1 MYYTVIETGS
11 MTQIQIIVDTTQ
23 LQGGISE
30 LSAKLADLSP
40 AMKDVGE
47 YSLRK
52 VRKRFDTETGVD
64 GKRWD
69 ELAASTIKAKA
80 RRKRTGRPYR
90 TNAEP
95 SAILK
100 DTFTLRDSIT
110 YTIGQDRV
118 SIGTNIFYGIY
129 NQATRPFLGVDE
141 GDEIE
146 IIEIIRDY
154 LES

>member
-1 MYYTVIETGS
+1 
-11 MTQIQIIVDTTQ
+11 MTNIQITIDDTQ

-30 LSAKLADLSP
+30 LNAKLANLQP
-40 AMKDVGE
+40 AMVDIGE
-47 YSLRK
+47 SALRK
-52 VRKRFDTETGVD
+52 VRKRFDTSTAPD
-64 GKRWD
+64 GQRWN
-69 ELAASTIKAKA
+69 ELSEATIKAKT

-110 YTIGQDRV
+110 YQPTNSSV
-118 SIGTNIFYGIY
+118 AIGTNIFYGGF
-129 NQATRPFLGVDE
+129 NQATRPFLGVD
-141 GDEIE
+141 DEDAIE
-146 IIEIIRDY
+146 IVEIIRDY

>member
-1 MYYTVIETGS
+1 
-11 MTQIQIIVDTTQ
+11 MTQIQIVINDTQ

-30 LSAKLADLSP
+30 FTAKLANLKP
-40 AMKDVGE
+40 AMVDIGE

-52 VRKRFDTETGVD
+52 VRRRFDTESAPD
-64 GKRWD
+64 GSKWNALSD
-69 ELAASTIKAKA
+69 ATIKAKA
-80 RRKRTGRPYR
+80 RRKRTGKPYR

-110 YTIGQDRV
+110 YQASNNSV
-118 SIGTNIFYGIY
+118 AIGTNIFYGTF
-129 NQATRPFLGVDE
+129 NQNSRPFLGVD
-141 GDEIE
+141 DED
-146 IIEIIRDY
+146 IIEIVEIIKDY